1 MSRRFLITIVTILII
16 GIGGALAI
24 FFAKGYR
31 FNFQDGAIS
40 GTGIMSITSIPDQA
54 SVYLDDHLTTA
65 TDANVNSLLPKTYN
79 VKIVKDG
86 FIPWEKKVEIKQGL
100 VSEVKATLFRSIPSV
115 YPITYT
121 GAVNATLSDDGGT
134 MVYVV
139 PEDPAA
145 PVSSNLRKRSGVWVW
160 QIGSR
165 PLNFAR
171 GGEPRQIAVSEL
183 GVDYTQASFRFS
195 PDVNQVM
202 AIFPDRYLLLDLNR
216 LNDPPRDITALAEI
230 TIRSWDD
237 DDKAKQQT
245 RMAVIKDLT
254 LRKTAS
260 DAATLKWAPDETK
273 LLYSADGKKDFKVV
287 DIETKETFNIPQA
300 NYYSWHPDSEHIV
313 LIESAPTPEQ
323 SAAQPKTDA
332 ERVVQK
338 IAPGK
343 ISIVEFDGSNKSEIF
358 AGNLDPEAVFVSPDG
373 SRLMIISY
381 LPIATAS
388 KPNLYGVNLK

>member
-1 MSRRFLITIVTILII
+1 MSRRFILTIITILII

-31 FNFQDGAIS
+31 FDFKDGAIS

-65 TDANVNSLLPKTYN
+65 TNANVNSLLPRSYN

-86 FIPWEKKVEIKQGL
+86 FIPWEKKIEVKEGL
-100 VSEVKATLFRSIPSV
+100 VSEVKATLFRSIPTV
-115 YPITYT
+115 YPITYS
-121 GAVNATLSDDGGT
+121 GAVNATLSIDGGT
-134 MVYVV
+134 LVYVV
-139 PEDPAA
+139 PEDNGNTT
-145 PVSSNLRKRSGVWVW
+145 PVSPNLRKRSGVWVW
-160 QIGSR
+160 EMSSR

-171 GGEPRQIAVSEL
+171 GGEPRQIAVTEP
-183 GVDYTQASFRFS
+183 GIDYSQAQFRFS

-202 AIFPDRYLLLDLNR
+202 AIFPDRYLLMDLNR
-216 LNDPPRDITALAEI
+216 LNDPPRDITALSEI
-230 TIRSWDD
+230 TLRAWDEEE
-237 DDKAKQQT
+237 KAKEQT
-245 RMAVIKDLT
+245 RMAVIKDLE

-260 DAATLKWAPDETK
+260 SAASLKWAADETK

-287 DIETKETFNIPQA
+287 DLETKQTHSIPQA
-300 NYYSWHPDSEHIV
+300 NYYSWLPDSEHIILV
-313 LIESAPTPEQ
+313 ESAEVVPQANVEG
-323 SAAQPKTDA
+323 AAPD
-332 ERVVQK
+332 K
-338 IAPGK
+338 IRPGK

-358 AGNLDPEAVFVSPDG
+358 AGNFDPEAVFAAPDS
-373 SRLMIISY
+373 SRLMIISS